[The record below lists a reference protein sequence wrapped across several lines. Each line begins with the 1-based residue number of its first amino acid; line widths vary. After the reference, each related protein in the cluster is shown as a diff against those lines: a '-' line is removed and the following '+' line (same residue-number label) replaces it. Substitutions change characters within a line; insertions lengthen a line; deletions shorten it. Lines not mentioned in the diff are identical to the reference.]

1 MRDITNRKLQ
11 LETREIPIDHQVK
24 IDDVNLTMDKMV
36 INSNSQKI
44 YFYIDGVKDFDYN
57 NTSGMDDHRY
67 EFGLSGTD
75 DKGNEVRAEVKEIID
90 GYGYFELMSWDD
102 DIALNKDVTYYDLR
116 ITYTWHD
123 PKGDVVHDGNGI
135 GAEESV
141 YYGVRIG
148 ATSATLTGDADVD
161 SKVGMTLGG
170 VIGLR
175 LSSSTPVFL
184 ESGLYYTERGAKNI
198 GYNNLE
204 VPLLIKYGI
213 QATDDI
219 AVLPYIGPYF
229 SFGIAGKIKTPTL
242 GEDGTTVKT
251 SSVSS
256 YKHAFNHADMGFKIG
271 CGAEY
276 NKLYAEIGYQL
287 GVANISKVDDV
298 DGHGHAFYINL
309 GVNF

>member
-57 NTSGMDDHRY
+57 NTSAMDDHRY

-102 DIALNKDVTYYDLR
+102 DIALNKDVTFYDLR

-141 YYGVRIG
+141 YYGVDG
-148 ATSATLTGDADVD
+148 VLGD
-161 SKVGMTLGG
+161 
-170 VIGLR
+170 
-175 LSSSTPVFL
+175 VF
-184 ESGLYYTERGAKNI
+184 R
-198 GYNNLE
+198 
-204 VPLLIKYGI
+204 
-213 QATDDI
+213 
-219 AVLPYIGPYF
+219 
-229 SFGIAGKIKTPTL
+229 
-242 GEDGTTVKT
+242 
-251 SSVSS
+251 
-256 YKHAFNHADMGFKIG
+256 
-271 CGAEY
+271 
-276 NKLYAEIGYQL
+276 
-287 GVANISKVDDV
+287 
-298 DGHGHAFYINL
+298 
-309 GVNF
+309 VNCE